1 MDLSTMNKEQLEAIK
16 ATEGPLLIM
25 AGAGSGKTR
34 VLTHRVAY
42 LLDEKQVPSYNILAI
57 TFTNKA
63 AKEMRER
70 VDKLISEDAA
80 KMWISTFHAMCVR
93 ILRRDISY
101 LGYDTS
107 FSILDPLDQQSVVR
121 DILKTR
127 NLDTKQHNPRSIL
140 AVISNYKNQLI
151 KPEQAVAEAAGFQDE
166 LYSEIYKDYQE
177 ILYRNSSLDFDDLI
191 MLTIELFNR
200 KPDVLN
206 YYQTRFQYV
215 HVDEYQDTNH
225 AQYQLVQMLAAKY
238 RNICVVG
245 DSDQS
250 IYKFRGADIQN
261 ILNFEEDYPEARVIK
276 LEENYRST
284 KTILDAANAVID
296 NNTERKPK
304 NLRSNKGDGVKIDVN
319 VSFSEREEGQRVV
332 QKVQELSDKYSYGDM
347 AVLYRANA
355 QSRAVED
362 AFVKSSIP
370 YKMVGGTKF
379 YSRMEIKDLMSY
391 LKVIQNPFDDISF
404 QRIINVPKRGI
415 GAKTIDKLRAH
426 AEQLNSSIYDAIRDA
441 DFLGIPAKTV
451 GKLMSLLQVLD
462 NLKEKSKYLTMTELV
477 DEVLADTGYHDMLS
491 SDKTLEARSRLENLE
506 EFKTVTREFD
516 NDNPIADDNLF
527 NFLSDMAL
535 VSDQDGMDD
544 NSGVTMMTMHAS
556 KGLEF
561 PVIFVV
567 GLEEGIFPSRRVQ
580 FDDQELEE
588 ERRLMYVALT
598 RAMDH
603 LILSRAESRM
613 LYGKTETNMQSRFLS
628 EIPEE
633 LLESAGTMAA
643 GFSGGSGVT
652 TGTGSSFARGPK
664 KRSRIINTNKTGT
677 AFNVGDKVSHK
688 AFGEGIISQVKGEGD
703 NTELDIVFKTAG
715 PKRLLANYAPLEKK
729 D

>member
-1 MDLSTMNKEQLEAIK
+1 MDLSGMNKEQLQAIK
-16 ATEGPLLIM
+16 TTEGPLLIM

-70 VDKLISEDAA
+70 VDRLIKEDANR
-80 KMWISTFHAMCVR
+80 MWISTFHSMCVR

-107 FSILDPLDQQSVVR
+107 FSILDPLDQQSVIK
-121 DILKTR
+121 DILKNR
-127 NLDTKQHNPRSIL
+127 NLDVKQHNPRSIL
-140 AVISNYKNQLI
+140 SVISAYKNQLI
-151 KPEQAVAEAAGFQDE
+151 KPDQAIQEAGGFLDE
-166 LYSEIYKDYQE
+166 LYSQIYKDYQE
-177 ILYRNSSLDFDDLI
+177 VLYRNSSLDFDDLI
-191 MLTIELFNR
+191 MLTIELFE
-200 KPDVLN
+200 KEASVLS
-206 YYQTRFQYV
+206 YYQSRFQYI

-225 AQYQLVQMLAAKY
+225 AQYRLVQMLADKY

-261 ILNFEEDYPEARVIK
+261 ILNFERDYPEATVIK

-284 KTILDAANAVID
+284 KMILDAANAVID

-304 NLRSNKGDGVKIDVN
+304 NLRSNKGEGAKVEVN
-319 VSFSEREEGQRVV
+319 VSFSEREEGQAVV
-332 QKVQELSDKYSYGDM
+332 RKIQELSDEYSYGDM

-370 YKMVGGTKF
+370 YKMVGGMKF

-404 QRIINVPKRGI
+404 SRIINVPKRGI
-415 GAKTIDKLRAH
+415 GAKTIEKLQAH
-426 AEQLNSSIYDAIRDA
+426 ADQLNSSIYDAIRDA
-441 DFLGIPAKTV
+441 DFLGIPQKTV
-451 GKLMSLLQVLD
+451 VKLVSLLEVLD

-477 DEVLADTGYHDMLS
+477 DEVLKDTGYHDMLAQ
-491 SDKTLEARSRLENLE
+491 DKTLEARSRLENLE
-506 EFKTVTREFD
+506 EFKTVTKEFD
-516 NDNPIADDNLF
+516 NEHPVQDDNLF
-527 NFLSDMAL
+527 EFLSDMAL
-535 VSDQDGMDD
+535 VSDQDGVDD
-544 NSGVTMMTMHAS
+544 TVGVTMMTMHAS
-556 KGLEF
+556 KGLEYKVVF
-561 PVIFVV
+561 IV
-567 GLEEGIFPSRRVQ
+567 GLEEGVFPSKRVQ
-580 FDDQELEE
+580 FDDKELEE
-588 ERRLMYVALT
+588 ERRLMYVGVT
-598 RAMDH
+598 RAMDR

-613 LYGKTETNMQSRFLS
+613 LYGRTESNMMSRFLS
-628 EIPEE
+628 EIPEALVE
-633 LLESAGTMAA
+633 NQGGTKLFGNTNQPTPSYAK
-643 GFSGGSGVT
+643 
-652 TGTGSSFARGPK
+652 GPK
-664 KRSRIINTNKTGT
+664 KRSQVIQKKPNATYSI
-677 AFNVGDKVSHK
+677 GDKVSHK
-688 AFGEGIISQVKGEGD
+688 VFGDGIVSQIKGEGD
-703 NTELDIVFKTAG
+703 DTELDIVFHTAG
-715 PKRLLANYAPLEKK
+715 PKRLLANFAPLEKK

>member
-1 MDLSTMNKEQLEAIK
+1 MDLSGMNKEQLQAIK
-16 ATEGPLLIM
+16 TTEGPLLIM

-70 VDKLISEDAA
+70 VDKLITEDANR
-80 KMWISTFHAMCVR
+80 MWISTFHSMCVR

-107 FSILDPLDQQSVVR
+107 FSILDPLDQQSVIK
-121 DILKTR
+121 DILKNR
-127 NLDTKQHNPRSIL
+127 NLDVKQHNPRSIL
-140 AVISNYKNQLI
+140 SVISAYKNQLI
-151 KPEQAVAEAAGFQDE
+151 KPEQAIQEAGGFLDE
-166 LYSEIYKDYQE
+166 LYSQIYKDYQE
-177 ILYRNSSLDFDDLI
+177 VLYRNSSLDFDDLI
-191 MLTIELFNR
+191 MLTIELFE
-200 KPDVLN
+200 KEASVLN
-206 YYQTRFQYV
+206 YYQSRFQYI

-225 AQYQLVQMLAAKY
+225 AQYRLVQMLADKY

-261 ILNFEEDYPEARVIK
+261 ILNFERDYPEATVIK

-284 KTILDAANAVID
+284 KMILDAANAVID

-304 NLRSNKGDGVKIDVN
+304 NLRSNKGDGAKVEVN
-319 VSFSEREEGQRVV
+319 VSFSEREEGQAVV
-332 QKVQELSDKYSYGDM
+332 RKVQELSDEYSYGDM

-370 YKMVGGTKF
+370 YKMVGGMKF

-404 QRIINVPKRGI
+404 SRIINVPKRGI
-415 GAKTIDKLRAH
+415 GAKTIEKLQAH
-426 AEQLNSSIYDAIRDA
+426 ADQLNSSIYDAIRDA
-441 DFLGIPAKTV
+441 DFLGIPQKTV
-451 GKLMSLLQVLD
+451 VKLVSLLEVLD

-477 DEVLADTGYHDMLS
+477 DEVLKDTGYHDMLAQ
-491 SDKTLEARSRLENLE
+491 DKTLEARSRLENLE
-506 EFKTVTREFD
+506 EFKTVTKEFD
-516 NDNPIADDNLF
+516 NEHPVQDDNLF
-527 NFLSDMAL
+527 EFLSDMAL
-535 VSDQDGMDD
+535 VSDQDGVDD
-544 NSGVTMMTMHAS
+544 TVGVTMMTMHAS
-556 KGLEF
+556 KGLEYKVVF
-561 PVIFVV
+561 IV
-567 GLEEGIFPSRRVQ
+567 GLEEGVFPSKRVQ
-580 FDDQELEE
+580 FDDKELEE
-588 ERRLMYVALT
+588 ERRLMYVGVT
-598 RAMDH
+598 RAMDR

-613 LYGKTETNMQSRFLS
+613 LYGRTESNMMSRFLS

-633 LLESAGTMAA
+633 LVENQGGTKIFGNTNQSTPSYAK
-643 GFSGGSGVT
+643 
-652 TGTGSSFARGPK
+652 GPK
-664 KRSRIINTNKTGT
+664 KRSQVIQKKPNATYSI
-677 AFNVGDKVSHK
+677 GDKVSHK
-688 AFGEGIISQVKGEGD
+688 VFGDGIVSQIKGEGD
-703 NTELDIVFKTAG
+703 DTELDIVFHTAG
-715 PKRLLANYAPLEKK
+715 PKRLLANFAPLEKK

>member
-1 MDLSTMNKEQLEAIK
+1 MDLSGMNKEQLQAIK
-16 ATEGPLLIM
+16 TTEGPLLIM

-70 VDKLISEDAA
+70 VDKLITEDANR
-80 KMWISTFHAMCVR
+80 MWISTFHSMCVR

-107 FSILDPLDQQSVVR
+107 FSILDPLDQQSVIK
-121 DILKTR
+121 DILKNR
-127 NLDTKQHNPRSIL
+127 NLDVKQHNPRSIL
-140 AVISNYKNQLI
+140 SVISAYKNQLI
-151 KPEQAVAEAAGFQDE
+151 KPDQAIQEAGGFLDE
-166 LYSEIYKDYQE
+166 LYSQIYKDYQE
-177 ILYRNSSLDFDDLI
+177 VLYRNSSLDFDDLI
-191 MLTIELFNR
+191 MLTIELFE
-200 KPDVLN
+200 KEASVLN
-206 YYQTRFQYV
+206 YYQSRFQYI

-225 AQYQLVQMLAAKY
+225 AQYRLVQMLADKY

-261 ILNFEEDYPEARVIK
+261 ILNFERDYPEATVIK

-284 KTILDAANAVID
+284 KMILDAANAVID

-304 NLRSNKGDGVKIDVN
+304 NLRSNKGDGEKVEVN
-319 VSFSEREEGQRVV
+319 VSFSEREEGQAVV
-332 QKVQELSDKYSYGDM
+332 RKVQELSDEYSYGDM

-370 YKMVGGTKF
+370 YKMVGGMKF

-404 QRIINVPKRGI
+404 SRIINVPKRGI
-415 GAKTIDKLRAH
+415 GAKTIEKLQAH
-426 AEQLNSSIYDAIRDA
+426 ADQLNSSIYDAIRDA
-441 DFLGIPAKTV
+441 DFLGIPQKTV
-451 GKLMSLLQVLD
+451 VKLVSLLEVLD

-477 DEVLADTGYHDMLS
+477 DEVLKDTGYHDMLAQ
-491 SDKTLEARSRLENLE
+491 DKTLEARSRLENLE
-506 EFKTVTREFD
+506 EFKTVTKEFD
-516 NDNPIADDNLF
+516 NEHPVQDDNLF
-527 NFLSDMAL
+527 EFLSDMAL
-535 VSDQDGMDD
+535 VSDQDGVDD
-544 NSGVTMMTMHAS
+544 TVGVTMMTMHAS
-556 KGLEF
+556 KGLEYKVVF
-561 PVIFVV
+561 IV
-567 GLEEGIFPSRRVQ
+567 GLEEGVFPSKRVQ
-580 FDDQELEE
+580 FDDKELEE
-588 ERRLMYVALT
+588 ERRLMYVGVT
-598 RAMDH
+598 RAMDR

-613 LYGKTETNMQSRFLS
+613 LYGRTESNMMSRFLS

-633 LLESAGTMAA
+633 LVENQGGTKIFGNTNQPTPSYAK
-643 GFSGGSGVT
+643 
-652 TGTGSSFARGPK
+652 GPK
-664 KRSRIINTNKTGT
+664 KRSQVIQKKPNATYSI
-677 AFNVGDKVSHK
+677 GDKVSHK
-688 AFGEGIISQVKGEGD
+688 VFGDGIVSQIKGEGD
-703 NTELDIVFKTAG
+703 DTELDIVFHTAG
-715 PKRLLANYAPLEKK
+715 PKRLLANFAPLEKK